1 MTYAII
7 GGMASPI
14 GGRLSAALRATY
26 EAAGVSQEQIAAAL
40 GVDQP
45 TVSRWAR
52 GMRRPPIDVLPDIER
67 LCKVRKGTILR
78 RAGYV
83 EDNGDVTAA
92 ILADERLPE
101 TTRQVLVDAYHSA
114 LRRSGTPANLD

>member
-1 MTYAII
+1 
-7 GGMASPI
+7 MASPI

-26 EAAGVSQEQIAAAL
+26 EAAGVSQEQIADAL

-52 GMRRPPIDVLPDIER
+52 GMRRPPIDVLPVIEQ
-67 LCKVRKGTILR
+67 LCNVRKGTILR

-83 EDNGDVTAA
+83 EDDGVDIAAA
-92 ILADERLPE
+92 ILADQRLPE
-101 TTRQVLVDAYHSA
+101 VTRQVLADAYQSA
-114 LRRSGTPANLD
+114 LRRSGTPAST